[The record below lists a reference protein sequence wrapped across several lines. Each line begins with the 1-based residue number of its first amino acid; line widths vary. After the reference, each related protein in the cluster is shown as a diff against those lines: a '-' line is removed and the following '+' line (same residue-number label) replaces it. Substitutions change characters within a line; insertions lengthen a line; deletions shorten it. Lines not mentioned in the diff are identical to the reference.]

1 MKYISIIK
9 NLFRLLSKSC
19 GFIYFIYTV
28 SVIFARAANLQPLSA
43 DDIITLSMLG
53 AVVGILFITDYSLR
67 IIYSA
72 LKRQYRKT
80 YLS

>member
-19 GFIYFIYTV
+19 GFIYFIYII
-28 SVIFARAANLQPLSA
+28 SVILARAANLQPLTA
-43 DDIITLSMLG
+43 DDIVMFSMLG
-53 AVVGILFITDYSLR
+53 AVVGILFITDYSMKTV
-67 IIYSA
+67 YSA